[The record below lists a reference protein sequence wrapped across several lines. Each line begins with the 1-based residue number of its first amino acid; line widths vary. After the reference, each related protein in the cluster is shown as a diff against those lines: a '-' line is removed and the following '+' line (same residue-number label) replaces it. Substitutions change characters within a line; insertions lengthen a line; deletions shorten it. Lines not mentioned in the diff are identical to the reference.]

1 MSLRDIIH
9 LTQQPQEPKI
19 DFAAQI
25 IKVLVSMIIKF
36 ANVCEDED
44 IALSKKV
51 HCFDMKSNEWHIA
64 VMQIYQGLFK
74 EDSDQKWQRNE
85 YIFDNEGNIVE
96 APRGPGLPEIQ
107 EKRVT
112 MSSALRPLLEFV
124 DGYRRRVAAPN
135 NTLVRTKY
143 SNYADLDY
151 IKNRL
156 KKVEDDV
163 NNEI

>member
-1 MSLRDIIH
+1 M
-9 LTQQPQEPKI
+9 EPKI

-36 ANVCEDED
+36 ANVCEEED
-44 IALSKKV
+44 IPLAKKV

-85 YIFDNEGNIVE
+85 FIFDNEGKIVD
-96 APRGPGLPEIQ
+96 APRGPGLPEVH
-107 EKRVT
+107 EKLT
-112 MSSALRPLLEFV
+112 MSSALRPLLEFM

-151 IKNRL
+151 IRNRL
-156 KKVEDDV
+156 LKIEYDV
-163 NNEI
+163 NEEI